1 MYINSEGSLKK
12 HATCIII
19 ALKLIILQKR
29 PSQGWRKRIHH
40 HCNSCN
46 KCESWKIQKPR
57 MKKHTNEPMTLP
69 KPLQMRASST
79 LTNPFITSAE
89 NALQMLVLQMMHKIL
104 LTYTNK
110 RMKYPNHLISV
121 STSFKFVGIHATC
134 RLLEF

>member
-1 MYINSEGSLKK
+1 MIVENSLNEKIKHEETCTMYHNSTEVDYFTKE
-12 HATCIII
+12 TFT
-19 ALKLIILQKR
+19 R
-29 PSQGWRKRIHH
+29 
-40 HCNSCN
+40 
-46 KCESWKIQKPR
+46 KIQKPR
-57 MKKHTNEPMTLP
+57 MKKHTNEPITLP

-134 RLLEF
+134 RLSEF

>member
-1 MYINSEGSLKK
+1 MIVENSVNEKIKHEETCTMYHNSTEVDYFTK
-12 HATCIII
+12 
-19 ALKLIILQKR
+19 
-29 PSQGWRKRIHH
+29 
-40 HCNSCN
+40 
-46 KCESWKIQKPR
+46 EIQKPR
-57 MKKHTNEPMTLP
+57 TKKHTDEPIILP